1 MAFANAS
8 HFTIGEAQFISTSS
22 YYELSNDNDAL
33 RTLLKASAINAT
45 TESAYVSYAP
55 TCHPSTRRTVSNDL
69 MTWARDGRPDAMSML
84 WLSGPAGGGKT
95 CIQRRIVELC
105 KADDMFA
112 GCFFFST
119 RYPDTSTENRFIVTL
134 AAQLM
139 QSVPQITPFLVDAV
153 KKDPTILQKSL
164 EVQMKTLIFSP
175 LEASHRRRSSS
186 GLKAL
191 FRSLKSKASSQTP
204 RIIVI
209 DGLDECVE
217 EREQAHILRLVHEMA
232 THPHFPFRFI
242 IASRPE
248 YTIRTMFSSPPLS
261 DLSRV
266 IRLET
271 YKADRDVHLY
281 LQTEFERLRLTHPA
295 ASSIP
300 AGWPFAEDGD
310 MLVSKASGQFV
321 YVATVIKHLDNPR
334 RNPVV
339 ELRHIL
345 DLHTDVNDVNPFSE
359 LDALY
364 TKILHPPNVD
374 IPLLRGI
381 LHAILHNKGHEF
393 KRPSAID
400 SVLGLDPGTCDM
412 ALMDLH
418 SVVAVE
424 PTIITS
430 PPTTKN
436 DVPISFHHKS
446 LADFLMSPGRAGDL
460 YQSKDETHSKL
471 AMAYYRL
478 ALRSSND
485 DGTHDSSKIDHDF
498 GPSLDQADAGVYPAS
513 AFHHAIL
520 VENWSL
526 FEREF
531 VRDTFPKFVE
541 QHFFGT
547 VASAQWHDSWSI
559 TFFWGIDQC
568 SDLYHQCLVRTRVQR
583 PKTLNPDLTWILSLL
598 SLSARQDKD
607 VCGPAKG

>member
-1 MAFANAS
+1 MAFAHAS
-8 HFTIGEAQFISTSS
+8 HFTIGDAQFINAAT
-22 YYELSNDNDAL
+22 YYELPDENDAL
-33 RTLLKASAINAT
+33 RTLLKGSAINAT
-45 TESAYVSYAP
+45 TESAYASYAP
-55 TCHPSTRRTVSNDL
+55 TCHPSTRQSVTNDL
-69 MTWARDGRPDAMSML
+69 MTWARGSRPDSVSIL

-95 CIQRRIVELC
+95 CILRRIVELC
-105 KADDMFA
+105 KAEDLFA
-112 GCFFFST
+112 ACVFFST
-119 RYPDTSTENRFIVTL
+119 CYSDTRTEGRFIITL
-134 AAQLM
+134 AAQLT
-139 QSVPQITPFLVDAV
+139 QSIPQITPFLVEAV

-164 EVQMKTLIFSP
+164 ETQMKALIFGP
-175 LEASHRRRSSS
+175 LEASQRRRSAS

-191 FRSLKSKASSQTP
+191 FRSLKSKSPQTH
-204 RIIVI
+204 RIILI

-217 EREQAHILRLVHEMA
+217 EKEQAHILRLVHEMA
-232 THPHFPFRFI
+232 THPHFPFRFV

-261 DLSRV
+261 DISRI

-271 YKADRDVHLY
+271 YEADRDIHLY
-281 LQTEFERLRLTHPA
+281 LQTEFARLRTTHPA
-295 ASSIP
+295 STSLP
-300 AGWPFAEDGD
+300 AGWPLTEDGD

-321 YVATVIKHLDNPR
+321 YVATVVKHLANPR

-345 DLHTDVNDVNPFSE
+345 DLHPGGTNTAITVNDNPFSE

-364 TKILHPPNVD
+364 MKILHRPNID
-374 IPLLRGI
+374 IPLLKSI

-393 KRPSAID
+393 KTPSSID
-400 SVLGLDPGTCDM
+400 AVLGFEPGTCDM

-424 PTIITS
+424 PTSTRI
-430 PPTTKN
+430 

-460 YQSKDETHSKL
+460 YQSRDETHLML

-478 ALRSSND
+478 ALHIDGNGNGGDDNDSGPMTNNSSIPTKDPVANA
-485 DGTHDSSKIDHDF
+485 
-498 GPSLDQADAGVYPAS
+498 ADNAVYPAS

-526 FEREF
+526 FETEF
-531 VRDTFPKFVE
+531 VRDTLPKFVE

-568 SDLYHQCLVRTRVQR
+568 SDLYHQCLVLHNRAG
-583 PKTLNPDLTWILSLL
+583 LLTILQAIEAPS
-598 SLSARQDKD
+598 
-607 VCGPAKG
+607 